1 MDDMFERL
9 DLAALT
15 PEQIAPLDA
24 LFTPQWSDTWRD
36 LATSHYITLLS
47 APGGKTVAPSVLARL
62 AVVLTLGIAQDM
74 GGSQPYIPVGVM
86 LAASAKA
93 RQVITLLEQKR
104 MSYRDAAT
112 ATGLTESRVRQI
124 EGEWRRQQIES
135 RQGRLPLD

>member
-24 LFTPQWSDTWRD
+24 LFTPQWSDTWRE
-36 LATSHYITLLS
+36 LATSQYITLLS
-47 APGGKTVAPSVLARL
+47 APGGRTVAPSVLAQL
-62 AVVLTLGIAQDM
+62 AVVLTLGIAEDM
-74 GGSQPYIPVGVM
+74 GGSQPYIPVGMM

-93 RQVITLLEQKR
+93 RQVIKLLEQPR
-104 MSYRDAAT
+104 TSYLDAAR
-112 ATGLTESRVRQI
+112 ATGMTVSRVRQI
-124 EGEWRRQQIES
+124 DREWRRQQIEL